1 MQYYSSA
8 LCVLIL
14 LVTLADVSESAPST
28 VKVKLNEP
36 ATLPCSKR
44 CSGLVRW
51 TEFSKPTDVLA
62 ECDQTSCRS
71 VKEGYQMIRDQYLK
85 GDLSLI
91 ITDADSTKRGWYTCD
106 CGGKD
111 LCDVHLHVKVSE
123 SAVSTVKV
131 KLNETA
137 ALPCSKRCS
146 GVVRW
151 KGSVNSTEFKD
162 SSARAKRDASKTRV
176 VRSTEFSKSTDV
188 LAECDQT
195 ECRSV
200 KKGCQMIHDQYLKG
214 DLSLNI
220 TDADLS
226 KSGVYTCECGASEI
240 CDVQLQVEEPE
251 KRTDKKG
258 DNEGPSSGGGQGGV
272 SALVVVLVLV
282 AVVVAGVGS
291 WYWFRKRSQKS
302 GLGKDEEK
310 PMRSENASPDPN
322 S

>member
-8 LCVLIL
+8 VCVLIL
-14 LVTLADVSESAPST
+14 LITTFTDVSESAVST
-28 VKVKLNEP
+28 VKVKLNET
-36 ATLPCSKR
+36 ATLPCSER
-44 CSGLVRW
+44 CSGSARW
-51 TEFSKPTDVLA
+51 TVFSKRSDTLA

-91 ITDADSTKRGWYTCD
+91 ITDADSTKRGWYTSDCD
-106 CGGKD
+106 GKD

-137 ALPCSKRCS
+137 TLPCSKRCS

-151 KGSVNSTEFKD
+151 KRSDKPTDVKD

-176 VRSTEFSKSTDV
+176 VRSTESRKSTDV
-188 LAECDQT
+188 LAECNQT

-200 KKGCQMIHDQYLKG
+200 KKGCQMNRDQYLKG
-214 DLSLNI
+214 DLSLTI

-226 KSGVYTCECGASEI
+226 KSGVYTCECGDSEI
-240 CDVQLQVEEPE
+240 CDVELQVEEPE

-258 DNEGPSSGGGQGGV
+258 DNEGPSSGKICSVQKLSLTGP
-272 SALVVVLVLV
+272 LLD
-282 AVVVAGVGS
+282 
-291 WYWFRKRSQKS
+291 FR
-302 GLGKDEEK
+302 GLK
-310 PMRSENASPDPN
+310 
-322 S
+322 